1 MIFEAAL
8 LDAKDD
14 ANAFIAIQK
23 RLNDQSIAKHAINI
37 RLSNRLWLNIPME
50 LLNMPKLAKV
60 NER

>member
-1 MIFEAAL
+1 M
-8 LDAKDD
+8 LDGKDS

-37 RLSNRLWLNIPME
+37 RLSKRLWLNIPME